1 MELGERPMEDVGVD
15 PAFWEG
21 RRVLVTGYT
30 GFKGGWLTL
39 WLDRMG
45 AEVTGVANAAPTSP
59 SLYDLA
65 SVGEV
70 VDERLI
76 DICNAAA
83 VRAAFSGEP
92 EIVIHMAAQP
102 LVRRSFEEPRMTFD
116 INVMGTV
123 NVLDAVRATPSVKA
137 VVNVTSD
144 LKGGHDPYSTSKAC
158 AGLVADSYRHSFFA
172 DGPRIA
178 TARAGNVIGG
188 GDWGRDR
195 LIPDIIRRAREG
207 EAIPIRNPVALRP
220 WQHALDPLSGYLTLA
235 QALVE
240 SDSTAFEGDW
250 SFGPATEDVRPVSWI
265 VERLDQR
272 WNSELRWEV
281 DPGPHPPESQ
291 KSTMDS
297 TRASEELRWTPTWDL
312 GAALDAIVAWYE
324 ALDRGDDVRDVTLA
338 QIDQYAAGRREV
350 AA

>member
-1 MELGERPMEDVGVD
+1 MGIGERPVEDVAVD
-15 PAFWEG
+15 PGFWKD

-39 WLDRMG
+39 WLRRMG
-45 AEVTGVANAAPTSP
+45 AEVIGLANAAPTSP

-65 SVGEV
+65 RVGDGVTEAMV
-70 VDERLI
+70 
-76 DICNAAA
+76 DICDGDA
-83 VRAAFSGEP
+83 VRDAFSGDP

-102 LVRRSFEEPRMTFD
+102 LVRRSFEDPRGTFD

-123 NVLDAVRATPSVKA
+123 NVLEAVRATPSVRA

-158 AGLVADSYRHSFFA
+158 AGLIADSYLHSFFE
-172 DGPRIA
+172 DGPRLA

-207 EAIPIRNPVALRP
+207 EPIPIRNPVALRP

-235 QALVE
+235 QALM
-240 SDSTAFEGDW
+240 DSPERQGGW
-250 SFGPATEDVRPVSWI
+250 SFGPAPDDVRPVSWI

-272 WNSELRWEV
+272 WDGDLRWEV

-297 TRASEELRWTPTWDL
+297 TRANEELGWSPTWDL

-324 ALDRGDDVRDVTLA
+324 ALDKGADVRDVTLA
-338 QIDQYAAGRREV
+338 QIDSFAAGRHEV